1 MSDQVIHELI
11 QVRLQKVNDL
21 RAKGIEPY
29 GGRFERT
36 NLAQEIKDEFESLEG
51 KEVRVAG
58 RLMAMRGYGMAVF
71 VNLQDPLGNLQLY
84 FKSDELGEQYELFE

>member
-1 MSDQVIHELI
+1 MSDQEIQELI

-58 RLMAMRGYGMAVF
+58 RLMAKRPWQGRVCQSSGPF
-71 VNLQDPLGNLQLY
+71 RNIQY
-84 FKSDELGEQYELFE
+84 FT

>member
-1 MSDQVIHELI
+1 MSDQEIHELI

-36 NLAQEIKDEFESLEG
+36 NLAQDIKKTLRPGSKRFG
-51 KEVRVAG
+51 
-58 RLMAMRGYGMAVF
+58 
-71 VNLQDPLGNLQLY
+71 
-84 FKSDELGEQYELFE
+84 

>member
-1 MSDQVIHELI
+1 MSDQEIHELI

-36 NLAQEIKDEFESLEG
+36 NLAQEIKDEFESLE
-51 KEVRVAG
+51 VRRFG
-58 RLMAMRGYGMAVF
+58 
-71 VNLQDPLGNLQLY
+71 
-84 FKSDELGEQYELFE
+84 